1 MQEQVSMEVGEN
13 LGDTMEGKQR
23 DSVHVPELEQRRNN
37 ETKTRRKQ
45 ENKLKKKLKTKKKK
59 KKRKIRGG
67 RIERGKM
74 GNGNCLAVF
83 PS

>member
-37 ETKTRRKQ
+37 ETKIRRKQ
-45 ENKLKKKLKTKKKK
+45 ENKK
-59 KKRKIRGG
+59 
-67 RIERGKM
+67 
-74 GNGNCLAVF
+74 N
-83 PS
+83 